1 MSTQDFI
8 ELLRKPETIANYSLD
23 ELRELSHKFSYSQP
37 LQLLYAMR
45 LKYSSQHLFD
55 RQLGKTSILTNNR
68 TVLFELFEETTPV
81 PKPSEHINLEQYQQE
96 KAPENLEVD
105 APGASAESVAEETE
119 PPAPDEAP
127 QRPAGTAHKTEAEQ
141 EATAPE
147 EKHSAPEEQKQ
158 AQVEPAKEPDESQAQ
173 TADTEAEEQEARA
186 RPVEETPTE
195 QAPGEAKA
203 QESPA
208 AEAEEKKEAT
218 EKPSPKSAMS
228 ERIREILEKNR
239 RIREEAL
246 ARKEGRTLPPKEDN
260 TAQEK
265 QTDQA
270 PKEEASAEAE
280 SSSGQQPESTSQSQ
294 PQRPKAETDPETHS
308 AEEPETTAEED
319 TLEGQSLVDEPQ
331 GEEAGQTTNDFVE
344 ENLPYQ
350 RQEGYEEKDK
360 TVADEPVPEPE
371 STLEEEVQQE
381 EHQREPVEH
390 TTSDFAEEDA
400 TAHEESGPEVE
411 EEEQPKA
418 RAAGLSSLEERI
430 AGIRSR
436 LEKLGAE
443 KEQEQPGDLEESD
456 SGLADD
462 LDKEY
467 RDIQSRS
474 EHLHDAS
481 FEWEESDEQPEQEE
495 EYQPEEEFEPEGEF
509 DPISDEEAQ
518 QMSFSRWLKQFE
530 KKEAQL
536 ENKEEKTQAG
546 ADSDQL
552 ERDKASLKFEDK
564 MQLLDSFVEK
574 LPDLKKRK
582 PLISNPPPKV
592 NYEEVRGET
601 EAEEDNSSSLV
612 TETLAKV
619 YIKQKH
625 YKKAIQAYEILRL
638 KYPEK
643 SSLFADRI
651 SEIKK
656 LENSK

>member
-1 MSTQDFI
+1 MSTEDFI

-23 ELRELSHKFSYSQP
+23 ELRDLSHRFSYSQP

-68 TVLFELFEETTPV
+68 KVLFELFEETTPV
-81 PKPSEHINLEQYQQE
+81 PTPSEQVNLSEYSTEEAQAE
-96 KAPENLEVD
+96 APEQ
-105 APGASAESVAEETE
+105 PGASAEPEAE
-119 PPAPDEAP
+119 
-127 QRPAGTAHKTEAEQ
+127 KTEAPAPAPQ
-141 EATAPE
+141 APRSDASQPALEAEREENQKAPE
-147 EKHSAPEEQKQ
+147 
-158 AQVEPAKEPDESQAQ
+158 AQEPAKAEPQEIPEQGPAPQAVEKEAVEDDAA
-173 TADTEAEEQEARA
+173 TAGDAAEEQ
-186 RPVEETPTE
+186 
-195 QAPGEAKA
+195 
-203 QESPA
+203 PA
-208 AEAEEKKEAT
+208 AETSPKAEEATKPEAA

-246 ARKEGRTLPPKEDN
+246 ARKEGRPLPPKEE
-260 TAQEK
+260 AVPAEK
-265 QTDQA
+265 QADPT
-270 PKEEASAEAE
+270 PREEASAEAE
-280 SSSGQQPESTSQSQ
+280 DHLSQQPESSKESPPEQPQAESQ
-294 PQRPKAETDPETHS
+294 PEIHS
-308 AEEPETTAEED
+308 AEAPKAKDED
-319 TLEGQSLVDEPQ
+319 ETLEGQSLVDEPQ
-331 GEEAGQTTNDFVE
+331 RQEASQTTNDFVE
-344 ENLPYQ
+344 EDLPYQ
-350 RQEGYEEKDK
+350 RQEGYEDK
-360 TVADEPVPEPE
+360 GESLSREADQEPE
-371 STLEEEVQQE
+371 STLEEEVQQD
-381 EHQREPVEH
+381 EHQRQPVEN
-390 TTSDFAEEDA
+390 TTNDFAEEQASAPDEA
-400 TAHEESGPEVE
+400 EPEPEAEERPQV
-411 EEEQPKA
+411 
-418 RAAGLSSLEERI
+418 RAEGLSSLEERI

-443 KEQEQPGDLEESD
+443 KEQEQPLEPEESE

-462 LDKEY
+462 LDQEF

-481 FEWEESDEQPEQEE
+481 FERKAMEDV
-495 EYQPEEEFEPEGEF
+495 PEEQKPEDLFEVDDDAF
-509 DPISDEEAQ
+509 DPISNEEAQ

-530 KKEAQL
+530 KKEEQI
-536 ENKEEKTQAG
+536 EKQTEETRA
-546 ADSDQL
+546 ADDSEQ
-552 ERDKASLKFEDK
+552 EEKASLKFEDK

-582 PLISNPPPKV
+582 PLISNPPPKA
-592 NYEEVRGET
+592 NYEEVQGEK
-601 EAEEDNSSSLV
+601 EAEEDNGSSLV